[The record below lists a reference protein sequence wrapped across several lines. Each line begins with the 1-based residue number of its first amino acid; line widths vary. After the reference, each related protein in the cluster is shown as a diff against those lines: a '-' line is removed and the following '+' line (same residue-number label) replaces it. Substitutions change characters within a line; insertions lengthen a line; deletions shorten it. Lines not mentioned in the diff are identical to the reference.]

1 MAGTVRGSGLLDKI
15 RLVSLRVNIGIAFLA
30 AIYAFGIVW
39 ITVGDVFGR
48 YVLSKPVP
56 ATNEIG
62 EMMVVYAAYLGLGLV
77 QLRREHAA
85 ITLAIERTSPTFQIA
100 ARLFICI
107 LCAFLFAV
115 FAWQNCLEAIHSTQ
129 IKIVYVSYGVPMYPA
144 QWAVCVGFSLLSFQL
159 LLDAAFEVA
168 ALIGIGAK
176 KK

>member
-1 MAGTVRGSGLLDKI
+1 MVSTVTSSGLLHRI
-15 RLVSLRVNIGIAFLA
+15 RLISLRVNIGISFLA

-39 ITVGDVFGR
+39 LTVGDVFGR
-48 YVLSKPVP
+48 YVLNKPVP

-62 EMMVVYAAYLGLGLV
+62 ELMVVYAAYLGLGLV
-77 QLRREHAA
+77 QLRREHAT
-85 ITLAIERTSPTFQIA
+85 ITLAIERTSITFQTA
-100 ARLFICI
+100 TRLFIYA
-107 LCAFLFAV
+107 LCAVFFAV

-129 IKIVYVSYGVPMYPA
+129 IKIVYVSYGVPLYPA
-144 QWAVCVGFSLLSFQL
+144 QWAVCVGFSLLSLQL